1 MKDDIRISS
10 GRLGVVA
17 ALMAAVLGGCGG
29 GDAPADTAAVPAA
42 PPPAPVEAPVA
53 PPPNYP
59 SGMGEAVAS
68 VMTSNCATI
77 AGTVV
82 AETTMTGSLVAAGT
96 NVGGAAMPEHCL
108 INGSMSPRVG
118 EDGKNYYI
126 GFQVRMPK
134 DWNGRFLFQG
144 GGGNDGAVQAAVG
157 SVTGHQAALA
167 RGFAVAST
175 DGGHQGGGAT
185 FRMDSQA
192 RIDHGY
198 AAYSRVTEA
207 AKKLITTAYGRP
219 VDRSYF
225 MGCSGGGRQAM
236 LFPKRFPDYFD
247 GIAANAP
254 GLRAARE
261 ATVAAVWSVKS
272 YLTAAPADGSGNP
285 ILSRAMSNTDLT
297 LLSNA
302 IVAKCDALDGV
313 ADGIVSVNPAACSF
327 DPAVLQC
334 TGAKDD
340 SCLSAAQVNAVKL
353 DFAGPKTSLGEPLYI
368 SFPWDPGVSAS
379 GWRSW
384 KLGTS
389 ATSTPNA
396 THASLMGGNVGYQF
410 TPPDP
415 TFPYLSFNFDTDFA
429 RMAEQ
434 AELMNTTSPEIEPFA
449 LRGGKI
455 LLSHGMSDPVFSAND
470 TIRLAEDLKTRF
482 GSQAGKIARLFL
494 VPGMTHCSGGPATD
508 RFDSLG
514 ALVEWVE
521 KGNAPEKLS
530 AAAGPSTPWS
540 GRTRPLCPYPKYAR
554 YNGTGDIESES
565 SFQCVAP

>member
-1 MKDDIRISS
+1 
-10 GRLGVVA
+10 
-17 ALMAAVLGGCGG
+17 
-29 GDAPADTAAVPAA
+29 
-42 PPPAPVEAPVA
+42 
-53 PPPNYP
+53 
-59 SGMGEAVAS
+59 MGEATAS
-68 VMTSNCATI
+68 VMTSDCTTI
-77 AGTVV
+77 AQTSVS
-82 AETTMTGSLVAAGT
+82 ETTMTSSLIAAGT
-96 NVGGAAMPEHCL
+96 NVGGQAMPEHCL
-108 INGSMSPRVG
+108 ITGIMSPRVG
-118 EDGKNYYI
+118 EDGKNYHI

-144 GGGNDGAVQAAVG
+144 GGGNDGSVQAAIG

-167 RGFAVAST
+167 RGFVVAST

-185 FRMDSQA
+185 FRMDPQA

-207 AKKLITTAYGRP
+207 AKSLITTAYSRP

-236 LFPKRFPDYFD
+236 LFPKRFPEYFD

-272 YLTAAPADGSGNP
+272 YLTAAPLDGSGNP
-285 ILSRAMSNTDLT
+285 ILSRAMSNTDLA

-302 IVAKCDALDGV
+302 IVQKCDALDGV
-313 ADGIVSVNPAACSF
+313 ADGIVAVPPSACTF

-334 TGAKDD
+334 AGAKDD
-340 SCLSAAQVNAVKL
+340 TCLSAEQVNAVKL
-353 DFAGPKTSLGEPLYI
+353 DFAGPKNSAGESLYI

-389 ATSTPNA
+389 VSATPNA
-396 THASLMGGNVGYQF
+396 THASLMGGNVGYQL

-470 TIRLAEDLKTRF
+470 TIRLVDDLKTRF
-482 GSQAGKIARLFL
+482 GDQSGKIARLFL

-508 RFDSLG
+508 RFDSLT

-521 KGNAPEKLS
+521 KGNAPDRLS
-530 AAAGPSTPWS
+530 ALAGPASPWS
-540 GRTRPLCPYPKYAR
+540 GRTRPLCPYPQYAR
-554 YNGTGDIESES
+554 YDGTGDVESEA